1 MSDQNV
7 ETTEPTQTPEQEE
20 MILLKQRAAVLN
32 LKVHHNLSLARLR
45 ALVNEAV
52 KKPKTEVADP
62 RVKKTPEQLEFER
75 NDRLRKEAT
84 RLIRVKVIC
93 MNPNKKEWPGE
104 LFDAGN
110 RVIGNVRKYVP
121 LDGRPWH
128 VEQVILN
135 VMEDR
140 KFLHLYTEVDKH
152 GNEVNRSKNEKEFNI
167 TILPA
172 LTAKELEKM
181 RIEQLNRAN
190 AEKV

>member
-20 MILLKQRAAVLN
+20 MILLKERAAMLN
-32 LKVHHNLSLARLR
+32 LKVHHNLSLVKLR
-45 ALVNEAV
+45 ALVNAAIA
-52 KKPKTEVADP
+52 PKSVEADP
-62 RVKKTPEQLEFER
+62 VTKKTPAQLKNEKKV
-75 NDRLRKEAT
+75 RLRKEAT
-84 RLIRVKVIC
+84 RLVRVKVLC

-128 VEQVILN
+128 VEQIILN

-140 KFLHLYTEVDKH
+140 KFLHLYTETDNH
-152 GNEVNRSKNEKEFNI
+152 GNELNRSKNEKEFNI
-167 TILPA
+167 TILPP
-172 LTAKELEKM
+172 LTATELEKM